1 MNITYRS
8 FLISGAAA
16 AGALLARPRAAHH
29 RFARG
34 LPAVVLLL
42 GLALLPADGA
52 TGPARF
58 LKKPRAWFDS
68 EEGREAAGRILAYQH
83 ELGGWPK
90 NIDTTADPATVK
102 EGVRKPTFDNGATT
116 DELRFLAKFY
126 NATRDERA
134 RAAALRGI
142 DYVLEAQY
150 PSGGWPQS
158 FPPGPQ
164 YHRHI
169 TFNDSAMT
177 RVMEFLRE
185 AASDRQFA
193 FVDEKRR
200 EAARKA
206 FDRGVA
212 CILKCQIQTGGKRT
226 AWCAQHDEATCAPR
240 PGRAFEP
247 VSISGSESVG
257 VVRLL
262 MSLENPS
269 PEVVGAVESAVA
281 WFEAAKIGGIRV
293 ESVPDARA
301 PKGVDKVVSA
311 DPAAPPMWA
320 RFYEI
325 GSNRPIYSD
334 RDSIIK
340 YELSQIGYERRNGYQ
355 WLNYWPRALLE
366 TEYPAWKMKHAR
378 AAQTISTGHLG
389 RASKKDLP

>member
-1 MNITYRS
+1 M
-8 FLISGAAA
+8 
-16 AGALLARPRAAHH
+16 
-29 RFARG
+29 
-34 LPAVVLLL
+34 
-42 GLALLPADGA
+42 
-52 TGPARF
+52 
-58 LKKPRAWFDS
+58 
-68 EEGREAAGRILAYQH
+68 
-83 ELGGWPK
+83 
-90 NIDTTADPATVK
+90 
-102 EGVRKPTFDNGATT
+102 
-116 DELRFLAKFY
+116 
-126 NATRDERA
+126 
-134 RAAALRGI
+134 
-142 DYVLEAQY
+142 
-150 PSGGWPQS
+150 
-158 FPPGPQ
+158 
-164 YHRHI
+164 
-169 TFNDSAMT
+169 
-177 RVMEFLRE
+177 
-185 AASDRQFA
+185 
-193 FVDEKRR
+193 
-200 EAARKA
+200 
-206 FDRGVA
+206 
-212 CILKCQIQTGGKRT
+212 
-226 AWCAQHDEATCAPR
+226 
-240 PGRAFEP
+240 
-247 VSISGSESVG
+247 G